1 MAAETFRVGLLG
13 HGTVGSAFDRLLA
26 DRSEAIAVATG
37 RRPELSGVLTRS
49 SGSFDDILE
58 GADAIVE
65 LIGGIEPAREYV
77 LRTLRAGK
85 PVVTANKQLLSQ
97 YGDELFGAAREGGAQ
112 LRYEAAVA
120 GVVPVIRVM
129 RESFAGAHIEKVHG
143 IVNGTTNYILSEM
156 ARTGASYRDA
166 LARAQE
172 LGYAEADPSEDVTGK
187 DAAAKMAILARLAF
201 HASLHLHEVPHE
213 GVEEI
218 TPDDIDYAKEFGLV
232 LKLLGVAERRDGGVS
247 VRVFPCFL
255 YQGHPLASV
264 LGPFNAVTLESPAIT
279 EITLSGPGAGGLQ
292 TASAVLGDVVSV
304 MTSSGMDLEPIEE
317 LRLVPGEEVESAFY
331 LHLEVEDR
339 PGVLAEIAKILGDNQ
354 VSVKSV
360 VQKGLGENARLVMV
374 MHPVVEGRFRN
385 ALELI
390 SKLGFLRAP
399 PRAIRVIEEEFVS

>member
-13 HGTVGSAFDRLLA
+13 HGTVGSAFDRLLTE
-26 DRSEAIAVATG
+26 RSEAIAVATG
-37 RRPELSGVLTRS
+37 RRPELCGILTRS
-49 SGSFDDILE
+49 SGSFEDILDE
-58 GADAIVE
+58 ADAIVE
-65 LIGGIEPAREYV
+65 LIGGIEPARQYV
-77 LRTLRAGK
+77 LGSLGAGK

-97 YGDELFGAAREGGAQ
+97 YGGELFAAARKGGVQ

-129 RESFAGAHIEKVHG
+129 RESFAGAHIEKVYG

-156 ARTGASYRDA
+156 ARTGASYHDA

-172 LGYAEADPSEDVTGK
+172 LGYAEADPSEDVSGK

-201 HASLHLHEVPHE
+201 HASLHLDEVPHE

-247 VRVFPCFL
+247 VRVFPCFI
-255 YQGHPLASV
+255 YEGHPLASV
-264 LGPFNAVTLESPAIT
+264 VGPFNAVTLESPAIT

-374 MHPVVEGRFRN
+374 MHPVVEGRFRD
-385 ALELI
+385 AIALI
-390 SKLGFLRAP
+390 SRLGFLRAP